1 MAMERSQIQNPAT
14 IKYVDL
20 IVACV
25 KKHLGDCQIYLFGS
39 RAENKD
45 RDGSDVDI
53 ALDLNKKINFKTI
66 VQINDELVMSKLP
79 VFVDIIDIH
88 EASPQLR
95 DQIKKHGILWKS

>member
-25 KKHLGDCQIYLFGS
+25 KKHLGDCKIYLFGS

-45 RDGSDVDI
+45 REGSDVDI
-53 ALDLNKKINFKTI
+53 ALDLNRKINFKTI

-88 EASPQLR
+88 EASAELR